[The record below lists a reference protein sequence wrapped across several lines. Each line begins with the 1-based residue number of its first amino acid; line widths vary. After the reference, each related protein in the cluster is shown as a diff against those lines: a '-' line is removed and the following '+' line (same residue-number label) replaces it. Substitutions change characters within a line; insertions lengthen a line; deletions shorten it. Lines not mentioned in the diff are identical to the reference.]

1 MHMTLRKLLNATVLA
16 CCGVAVFG
24 VLLGSFE
31 LLVLGTVLAGIA
43 ALVDDISRP

>member
-24 VLLGSFE
+24 VLLDSFE

-43 ALVDDISRP
+43 ALIDYVTFP